1 MMIIHSLNSWKLKR
15 TYKRQLKDQFYYKK
29 KLIIITQIKNGSRS
43 PLKAPPSKIYIHTSL
58 SSDTKTIENSDTH
71 LLLPMRT

>member
-1 MMIIHSLNSWKLKR
+1 M
-15 TYKRQLKDQFYYKK
+15 K
-29 KLIIITQIKNGSRS
+29 KLIIMTQIKNGFRS